1 MQRSYPQWFA
11 VYSKP
16 RQERIAYENLERQ
29 GFECYLPEAVNPY
42 QRRSKNS
49 QPRIEPL
56 FPRYLF
62 LNAVP
67 GVQNLAAVRSTR
79 GVVGLVRSG
88 FELIR
93 VPDRV
98 IELIKA
104 RQDQET
110 GLVML
115 DPVPL
120 VQGDRVRVFDGP
132 FTGIEGIL
140 EAHTGQQRA
149 LILMDLLGTQS
160 TVEVESM
167 LLQRVS

>member
-1 MQRSYPQWFA
+1 MQNSHPQWFA

-16 RQERIAYENLERQ
+16 RQEYIAHENLERQ
-29 GFECYLPEAVNPY
+29 GFDCFLPEAVNPY
-42 QRRSKNS
+42 QRRSKTE

-67 GVQNLAAVRSTR
+67 EVQNLAAVRSTR

-88 FELIR
+88 FELIK
-93 VPDRV
+93 VPEHV
-98 IELIKA
+98 IEMIKA
-104 RQDQET
+104 RQDQDT

-115 DPVPL
+115 DPVP
-120 VQGDRVRVFDGP
+120 VRPGDRVRVFDGP

-140 EAHTGQQRA
+140 EAHTGQQRT

-160 TVEVESM
+160 TVEVDRM